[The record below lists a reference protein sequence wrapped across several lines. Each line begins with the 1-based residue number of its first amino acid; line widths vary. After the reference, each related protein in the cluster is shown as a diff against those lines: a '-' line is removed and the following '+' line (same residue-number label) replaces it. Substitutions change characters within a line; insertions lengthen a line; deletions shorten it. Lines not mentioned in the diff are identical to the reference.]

1 MNKIK
6 VYLFATLRDYAGSK
20 TIDMEIPNDITI
32 AGLKSLLVKTYPKL
46 APVQD
51 SIMAA
56 INREYASDEQILPL
70 GAEIALFPPVSG
82 G

>member
-6 VYLFATLRDYAGSK
+6 VYLFATLRDYAGLK
-20 TIDMEIPNDITI
+20 TIDMEIPNNTTI

-46 APVQD
+46 APVHD
-51 SIMAA
+51 SMMAA